1 MNTLTG
7 LRDNCHKCVKSLPA
21 RMETQ
26 RTDSLSWHKARVFL
40 VLSQLCPG
48 QRPEIPDKFRETSLC
63 SRSLFSSQF
72 SFYVSTLMNTADKRP
87 CVVRAFTGP

>member
-1 MNTLTG
+1 MNTLAG
-7 LRDNCHKCVKSLPA
+7 LRDNCQKCVKSLPG

-48 QRPEIPDKFRETSLC
+48 HRPEIPDKFRETSLF
-63 SRSLFSSQF
+63 SFPVFFSLFLLCKHSDEHS
-72 SFYVSTLMNTADKRP
+72 
-87 CVVRAFTGP
+87 